1 MLKIGSFRVFWSF
14 FEVEVDLL
22 ESRIYKAP
30 PSFKARAG
38 SALSLKSIIL
48 GERIRGVFFSLLLLS
63 LDLKRLVH

>member
-1 MLKIGSFRVFWSF
+1 
-14 FEVEVDLL
+14 VEVDLL